1 MESSQNK
8 NVMIID
14 GENEIG
20 LNEWNMEN
28 EIMNG
33 DLEIKQN
40 ITKEITNPNE
50 NNEMKNL
57 KTLHIH
63 RKKWRGH
70 NKMQFVGLFIMQMMI
85 NKFISKIFKS

>member
-1 MESSQNK
+1 MESSQNE

-33 DLEIKQN
+33 NLQIKQS

-50 NNEMKNL
+50 NNEMKNFQ
-57 KTLHIH
+57 TLRIQ

-70 NKMQFVGLFIMQMMI
+70 NKI
-85 NKFISKIFKS
+85 

>member
-1 MESSQNK
+1 LRLSGKSVVIFE
-8 NVMIID
+8 NVMIMD

-33 DLEIKQN
+33 NLQLKQS

-50 NNEMKNL
+50 NNEMKN
-57 KTLHIH
+57 
-63 RKKWRGH
+63 
-70 NKMQFVGLFIMQMMI
+70 F
-85 NKFISKIFKS
+85 

>member
-1 MESSQNK
+1 
-8 NVMIID
+8 MIID

-33 DLEIKQN
+33 DLEIKQS

-50 NNEMKNL
+50 MKNFQ
-57 KTLHIH
+57 TLHIH
-63 RKKWRGH
+63 RKRWRGH
-70 NKMQFVGLFIMQMMI
+70 NKM
-85 NKFISKIFKS
+85 